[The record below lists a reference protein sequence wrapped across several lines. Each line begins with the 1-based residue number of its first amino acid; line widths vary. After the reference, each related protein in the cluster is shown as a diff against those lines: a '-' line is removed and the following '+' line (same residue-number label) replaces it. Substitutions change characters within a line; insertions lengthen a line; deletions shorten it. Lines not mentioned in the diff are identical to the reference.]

1 MLWAFL
7 CINVCV
13 VMAAAGLRY
22 AGEGMAHAAP
32 VAIAPRL
39 WWLLV
44 AGAGVLGALAVAADR
59 KKLPDRRRRRA
70 IAELLA
76 VFTVFLA
83 FEWGTLPAY
92 RPQYRLMHYLTV
104 ALWLAMVLCLFWRDR
119 RNFHAWGVG
128 LKSFV
133 PAARLLAAPTIVL
146 IAASLVARQFVGGQV
161 DARRM
166 LIALG
171 TYPLYAAG
179 QLGLFQVFLVPRLRR
194 ISDSTASVVLVSA
207 GMFALAHWPNGLVM
221 AACAAAAAVWTLVY
235 LKRPNLYAL
244 ALSMGLAAAVFANVL
259 PREQVLRN
267 LRTGPIYV
275 QRLIDADNNRAQRR

>member
-13 VMAAAGLRY
+13 VMTAAALRY
-22 AGEGMAHAAP
+22 AGEGLAHAAP
-32 VAIAPRL
+32 VAMAPWV

-59 KKLPDRRRRRA
+59 KWPPDRRCRRA
-70 IAELLA
+70 IAELL
-76 VFTVFLA
+76 VIFTVFLA

-92 RPQYRLMHYLTV
+92 RSQYRLMHYLTV
-104 ALWLAMVLCLFWRDR
+104 VLWLAMVLCLFWRDR

-128 LKSFV
+128 MKNFV
-133 PAARLLAAPTIVL
+133 PAARLLAGPTIVM
-146 IAASLVARQFVGGQV
+146 IAVPLVARQFVGGQI

-171 TYPLYAAG
+171 TYPLYAVA

-207 GMFALAHWPNGLVM
+207 GMFALAHWPNGVVM
-221 AACAAAAAVWTLVY
+221 AACAVPAAVWTLVY

-244 ALSMGLAAAVFANVL
+244 AISMGLAAAVFANVL

-275 QRLIDADNNRAQRR
+275 QRLIDADNSRAQRR